1 MLQYLYILLFINI
14 ITDNIINVY
23 NIYRYLS
30 LCRRFSLEYI
40 PMSRIA
46 GSKGIYIFNLLDII
60 TLLYKIPEPIYTPI
74 SKT

>member
-1 MLQYLYILLFINI
+1 M
-14 ITDNIINVY
+14 DNIINVY
-23 NIYRYLS
+23 NIYRYSSIYRYLS

-46 GSKGIYIFNLLDII
+46 GPKGIYIFNLLDII
-60 TLLYKIPEPIYTPI
+60 TLLYKMPEPIYTPI